1 MIGRICDLLASA
13 DPSTVV
19 PDALYGYSPAVNVI
33 GICAVMPVVSL
44 AFIQLGIDP
53 IRFFEETIGAVV
65 VLVVIVAVDRGYFN
79 G

>member
-1 MIGRICDLLASA
+1 
-13 DPSTVV
+13 
-19 PDALYGYSPAVNVI
+19 
-33 GICAVMPVVSL
+33 MPVVSL